1 MSPLLKSPPKPAT
14 VAVRRSSTSTGPSV
28 TGPGK
33 SRASRAASSG
43 AGRQSTAC
51 GIMTLTET
59 SQGLRYRLHVRKREL
74 LDAAGKL
81 LRALA
86 QSLPE
91 SSGECEHAQCGADA
105 IDDLLR
111 CFTWV
116 GATGVRAEN
125 QLPVGDRIDS

>member
-1 MSPLLKSPPKPAT
+1 MSQLLKSPPKRVTDA
-14 VAVRRSSTSTGPSV
+14 ARRSSTSTGPSV
-28 TGPGK
+28 TGRGK
-33 SRASRAASSG
+33 SRASRAGSSA

-59 SQGLRYRLHVRKREL
+59 SQGPRYRLHVRKREL
-74 LDAAGKL
+74 LDAARKL

-91 SSGECEHAQCGADA
+91 SSGECEHAQDGADA

-116 GATGVRAEN
+116 GTPSDRAEN
-125 QLPVGDRIDS
+125 QLPVGDRLDS